1 MPDQPDYSQPNLKK
15 DFPFEPPPQPGPP
28 KIEAS
33 PAPPARPEPI
43 RGELPVTPPT
53 TELKSPPPVYPEPS
67 REEPTKPVSPDFQPP
82 SPEPSVISSPDV
94 PLPTP
99 PPTEPLTSTLTP
111 PEAIPPEEAAT
122 ALVSE
127 EPGGKGINIKKFLP
141 FVLVLIVFIAL
152 IGVGYKLILP
162 RLMKTT
168 SQEVTLTYWGLW
180 EPETIYSSVI
190 NEYQQ
195 SHPKVKIEYVQHSPK
210 DYRQRLQSALA
221 REEGPDIFRFH
232 NTWVPMLKRDLAP
245 IPATIMDSATFEANY
260 YPVMRQDLRI
270 NNNYSGIPLEID
282 GLGLF
287 INEEIF
293 ERGGKT
299 IPSSVTWDE
308 FRQLACELT
317 SINEQDQVEISGAAL
332 GRTEN
337 VEHWSDILGLMIMQ
351 NAGDPKDP
359 AADLVNP
366 ASKRAQD
373 SIKYFAMFN
382 QKTTDCSRTWDET
395 LPSSTQ
401 AFAGGM
407 VAMYFGPSWE
417 VFEIKK
423 IDPNLRFRVIPVPQ
437 LPGTNLTWASYW
449 VEGINQNSKN
459 QEAAWEFLK
468 YMSEKTT
475 TQKLFEAQS
484 KLRLFGEPYS
494 RTDMANLLEGDLF
507 AGAYIRQAT
516 AARSWYLASRTFD
529 NGLNDSMIEA
539 FQVVVDLAGEGKDVE
554 KDLETL
560 AQKVGQFLSQYEVS
574 AAVVR

>member
-1 MPDQPDYSQPNLKK
+1 MPDQPDYSHPNLKK

-28 KIEAS
+28 KMETS
-33 PAPPARPEPI
+33 PPVPEPEKPEPPI
-43 RGELPVTPPT
+43 VPPT
-53 TELKSPPPVYPEPS
+53 TELKPPPPEPT
-67 REEPTKPVSPDFQPP
+67 EPESPDFQPP
-82 SPEPSVISSPDV
+82 SPEPLVPSSPD
-94 PLPTP
+94 LPPAP
-99 PPTEPLTSTLTP
+99 PPAEPLSSTLTP

-122 ALVSE
+122 ALVTE
-127 EPGGKGINIKKFLP
+127 EPGRRGINIKKFLP
-141 FVLVLIVFIAL
+141 FLLVIIIFVAL
-152 IGVGYKLILP
+152 IGIGYKLILP

-180 EPETIYSSVI
+180 EPETIYNSVI

-195 SHPKVKIEYVQHSPK
+195 SHPQVKIEYVQHSPK

-232 NTWVPMLKRDLAP
+232 NTWVPMLKRELAS
-245 IPATIMDSATFEANY
+245 IPAKTMDSATFEANY

-270 NNNYSGIPLEID
+270 SNNYSGIPLEID

-299 IPSSVTWDE
+299 IPSSLTWDE

-317 SINEQDQVEISGAAL
+317 SINEQDQIEVAGAAL

-337 VEHWSDILGLMIMQ
+337 VEHWSDVLGLMMLQ
-351 NAGDPKDP
+351 NE
-359 AADLVNP
+359 ADLTNP
-366 ASKRAQD
+366 TSKRAQD
-373 SIKYFAMFN
+373 SVKYFAMFS

-395 LPSSTQ
+395 LPNSTQ
-401 AFAGGM
+401 AFAAGTL
-407 VAMYFGPSWE
+407 AMYFGPSWE
-417 VFEIKK
+417 VFEMKK
-423 IDPNLRFRVIPVPQ
+423 IDPDLRFRVIPVPQ

-449 VEGINQNSKN
+449 VEGVSQKSKN

-468 YMSEKTT
+468 YLSEKTT
-475 TQKLFEAQS
+475 MQKLFEAQS

-494 RTDMANLLEGDLF
+494 RTDMASLLEGDLF
-507 AGAYIRQAT
+507 AGAYIRQAA

-539 FQVVVDLAGEGKDVE
+539 FSPVVSLASEGKEIE
-554 KDLETL
+554 KELETL
-560 AQKVGQFLSQYEVS
+560 AQKIGQLLSQYEVS

>member
-1 MPDQPDYSQPNLKK
+1 MPDQPDYSLPNLKK
-15 DFPFEPPPQPGPP
+15 DFPSAPPPQPGPP
-28 KIEAS
+28 KIE
-33 PAPPARPEPI
+33 ET
-43 RGELPVTPPT
+43 LPPPT
-53 TELKSPPPVYPEPS
+53 
-67 REEPTKPVSPDFQPP
+67 SPDFQPP
-82 SPEPSVISSPDV
+82 SPEPSVPSYPEV
-94 PLPTP
+94 PPSAP
-99 PPTEPLTSTLTP
+99 PPPEPLTSTLTP
-111 PEAIPPEEAAT
+111 PEAIPPEEAAA
-122 ALVSE
+122 ALVTE
-127 EPGGKGINIKKFLP
+127 EPGRKGINIKKFLP
-141 FVLVLIVFIAL
+141 FLLVLIIFVAL

-162 RLMKTT
+162 RLMKTAI
-168 SQEVTLTYWGLW
+168 QEVTLTYWGLW

-190 NEYQQ
+190 SEYQQ

-232 NTWVPMLKRDLAP
+232 NTWVPMLKRELAP
-245 IPATIMDSATFEANY
+245 IPAKTMDSATFEANY

-270 NNNYSGIPLEID
+270 SNNYSGIPLEVD

-317 SINEQDQVEISGAAL
+317 SVNEQDQIEIAGAAL

-337 VEHWSDILGLMIMQ
+337 VEHWSDIIALMMLQ
-351 NAGDPKDP
+351 NE
-359 AADLVNP
+359 ADLTNP
-366 ASKRAQD
+366 TSKRAQD

-395 LPSSTQ
+395 LPNSTS

-407 VAMYFGPSWE
+407 LAMYFGPSWE

-423 IDPNLRFRVIPVPQ
+423 IDPSLRFRVIPVPQ

-449 VEGINQNSKN
+449 IEGVSQKSKN

-468 YMSEKTT
+468 YLSEKTT
-475 TQKLFEAQS
+475 MQKLFEAQA
-484 KLRLFGEPYS
+484 KVRLFGEPYS
-494 RTDMANLLEGDLF
+494 RMDMASLLEGDLF
-507 AGAYIRQAT
+507 AGAYIQQAD

-539 FQVVVDLAGEGKDVE
+539 FGTVVSLANEGKEIE

-560 AQKVGQFLSQYEVS
+560 VQKVGQLLSQYEVS